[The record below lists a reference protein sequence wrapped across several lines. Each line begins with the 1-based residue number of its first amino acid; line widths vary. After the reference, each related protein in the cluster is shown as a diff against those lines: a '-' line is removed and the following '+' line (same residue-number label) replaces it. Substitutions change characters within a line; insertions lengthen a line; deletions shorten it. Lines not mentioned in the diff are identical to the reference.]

1 MNDMKNIFL
10 NFLRNFDGIFTSQ
23 NLTLITPSDLID
35 QEELQRNTQ
44 ILVFAHSRSIELN
57 IVMEYLIYPVFID
70 LNDAIE
76 REIKNIFDYLIF
88 NLVVLLVSFSVGEIF
103 WFAIRWRYYIS
114 SLNKVIYKA
123 KNMLTI
129 IPFEILISLSSIY
142 KLLQIKITTIIPQD
156 QSTTKKDAEQS

>member
-10 NFLRNFDGIFTSQ
+10 NFLRNFVGIFTHQ

-35 QEELQRNTQ
+35 QKELQRNTQ

-70 LNDAIE
+70 LNDIIE

-88 NLVVLLVSFSVGEIF
+88 NLVVLLVSFSVGEIL
-103 WFAIRWRYYIS
+103 WFIIRWRYFIS

-156 QSTTKKDAEQS
+156 QFTTKKDAEQS